1 MKVTVRELLKALLE
15 KCDLDSE
22 VKFYHKFADELGEDG
37 KEMDFFGM
45 RYDDDGSFKID
56 VVEFL

>member
-15 KCDLDSE
+15 KCDLEAE

-37 KEMDFFGM
+37 KEIEFFGM
-45 RYDDDGSFKID
+45 GYQDDGSFKVD